1 MCFIAL
7 CWEIISKTNQHC
19 FLARLR
25 GELKMAPIC
34 SFSVVK
40 ELVKSEEKIY
50 MVKKKTKRPEYL
62 YSIKH
67 VPRADTIKL
76 CIFNSY

>member
-7 CWEIISKTNQHC
+7 CWEIISKKNQHC

-25 GELKMAPIC
+25 GELKMAPIR

-40 ELVKSEEKIY
+40 ELVKSEEKIH
-50 MVKKKTKRPEYL
+50 MVTKK
-62 YSIKH
+62 
-67 VPRADTIKL
+67 PRDL
-76 CIFNSY
+76 NIFIQ